1 MMDLE
6 HAGNSR
12 QLAEPLDITLPKVPN
27 EAWLMDSH
35 RRAKTS
41 TAPRP
46 KSSCAAANHRPTL
59 IHRDPSQ
66 ARQGKLKKAQKRRN
80 IMA

>member
-1 MMDLE
+1 MIDLE

-12 QLAEPLDITLPKVPN
+12 QLAEPLDIILPN
-27 EAWLMDSH
+27 EAWLMDLIVP
-35 RRAKTS
+35 RPCC

-46 KSSCAAANHRPTL
+46 KSFCAAANHKPTL
-59 IHRDPSQ
+59 IHRDPGQ
-66 ARQGKLKKAQKRRN
+66 ARQGKLKKAQKRIN